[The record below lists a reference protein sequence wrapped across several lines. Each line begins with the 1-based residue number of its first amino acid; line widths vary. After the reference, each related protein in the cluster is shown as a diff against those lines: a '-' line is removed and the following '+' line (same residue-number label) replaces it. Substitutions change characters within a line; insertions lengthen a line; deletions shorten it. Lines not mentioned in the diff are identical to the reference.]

1 MDYNLDSYV
10 NGHKRILKKKSILSG
25 LSNSVERAF
34 NVWED
39 FKAQWCWKKG
49 GYSRQR
55 KWTEQKG
62 AEPQKAENTVIKL
75 YWLKQKECLAGDNC
89 RQRGCYG

>member
-39 FKAQWCWKKG
+39 FKAQ
-49 GYSRQR
+49 
-55 KWTEQKG
+55 
-62 AEPQKAENTVIKL
+62 
-75 YWLKQKECLAGDNC
+75 
-89 RQRGCYG
+89 